1 MKTIR
6 HLLLFLL
13 LATGLSLAAQA
24 QPGPG
29 GGRFMRERSVDGPR
43 QMPARRDGASG
54 RESRDER
61 GFRDER
67 KSRDDRPGNDDRRK
81 PLTPEERR
89 QLRRDIHDAGRDIY
103 RPERGPSRQSPLR
116 PGNQPSP

>member
-1 MKTIR
+1 MKTVR

-13 LATGLSLAAQA
+13 LATGLSLTVQA

-43 QMPARRDGASG
+43 QMPLRRDGANG

-61 GFRDER
+61 GLRDER
-67 KSRDDRPGNDDRRK
+67 KSRDDRLGNDDQRK
-81 PLTPEERR
+81 QMTAEERR
-89 QLRRDIHDAGRDIY
+89 KLRRDIEDAGRDIY
-103 RPERGPSRQSPLR
+103 RPERPSRRFPR
-116 PGNQPSP
+116 REP